1 MEATE
6 AYLERIPQID
16 GKLNSYI
23 TVTADRAL
31 ADAKKAEQEIVSGKY
46 RGPMHGVPIAVKDQ
60 LYTKGILTTGGST
73 ILKDFVPDEDA
84 TVISN
89 LNDAGAVLLGKLN
102 MSEFAMGDAFEHPYG
117 RPHNPW
123 DLSRNAGTSSSGSGV
138 ALIQSVAT
146 TDWWPIAF
154 MSIGLLAALFLIDR
168 AADMLVKRYPALS
181 RPWTRLTATNGQS
194 AIAVNGQSNNGNGNG
209 HGAAEDELEQ
219 PAITEEELTALDNR
233 DREMLRS
240 IIRLDATTVR
250 EVMVPRLDMAAVEA
264 DSSLSV
270 VAETMVSAGHS
281 RLPVF
286 EETMD
291 NILGIIHARD
301 VLASL
306 ARANTG
312 DTLRTLVREAF
323 IIPETKRVDDLLEE
337 LQERRTQIAIVVD
350 EYGGTEGLV
359 TMEDLLEEIVGEI
372 EDEFSRSRDAQ
383 VVKQPDGK
391 VLVDAALT
399 TEHVE
404 EIFGAT
410 IDTTEVDT
418 VGGYVY
424 HSLGRIPQT
433 GDVVKTDRLHI
444 EVVSMLG
451 RRLRKLR
458 IHRIDQGA
466 AEPRL

>member
-1 MEATE
+1 LGGSAG
-6 AYLERIPQID
+6 P
-16 GKLNSYI
+16 
-23 TVTADRAL
+23 
-31 ADAKKAEQEIVSGKY
+31 SGKDENASVLSEPLLY
-46 RGPMHGVPIAVKDQ
+46 WLKAACLLAV
-60 LYTKGILTTGGST
+60 
-73 ILKDFVPDEDA
+73 
-84 TVISN
+84 
-89 LNDAGAVLLGKLN
+89 VL
-102 MSEFAMGDAFEHPYG
+102 
-117 RPHNPW
+117 
-123 DLSRNAGTSSSGSGV
+123 SGV

-146 TDWWPIAF
+146 TEWWAISL
-154 MSIGLLAALFLIDR
+154 MSVGLLAGLFLVDR
-168 AADMLVKRYPALS
+168 TAGGLVKRYPGLS
-181 RPWTRLTATNGQS
+181 RPWTKSTLANGAS
-194 AIAVNGQSNNGNGNG
+194 SLAMNGHSSNGNGNG
-209 HGAAEDELEQ
+209 NGLAEPEPEE
-219 PAITEEELTALDNR
+219 PAITEEELTSLDDR

-264 DSSLSV
+264 DSPLSV
-270 VAETMVSAGHS
+270 VAETMVIRGHS
-281 RLPVF
+281 RLPVY

-291 NILGIIHARD
+291 RILGIIHARD
-301 VLASL
+301 VLGSL
-306 ARANTG
+306 AASTTAESK

-323 IIPETKRVDDLLEE
+323 ITPETKRVDDLLEE

-383 VVKQPDGK
+383 VIHQPDGK
-391 VLVDAALT
+391 VLVDAGVT
-399 TEHVE
+399 TERIE
-404 EIFGAT
+404 ELLGAVIET
-410 IDTTEVDT
+410 AEVDT

-433 GDVVKTDRLHI
+433 GDIVETDDLHI

-466 AEPRL
+466 VEPSL

>member
-1 MEATE
+1 M
-6 AYLERIPQID
+6 
-16 GKLNSYI
+16 
-23 TVTADRAL
+23 
-31 ADAKKAEQEIVSGKY
+31 VSGEASALRVTY
-46 RGPMHGVPIAVKDQ
+46 GNHPFVYVAGELHDTIIATACFFAV
-60 LYTKGILTTGGST
+60 IL
-73 ILKDFVPDEDA
+73 
-84 TVISN
+84 
-89 LNDAGAVLLGKLN
+89 
-102 MSEFAMGDAFEHPYG
+102 
-117 RPHNPW
+117 
-123 DLSRNAGTSSSGSGV
+123 SGV

-168 AADMLVKRYPALS
+168 AADILVKRYPALS

-209 HGAAEDELEQ
+209 HGVAEDELEQ
-219 PAITEEELTALDNR
+219 PAITEEELIALDNR

-264 DSSLSV
+264 DSPLNV

-281 RLPVF
+281 RLPVY
-286 EETMD
+286 EETID
-291 NILGIIHARD
+291 KILGIIHARD
-301 VLASL
+301 VLDSL
-306 ARANTG
+306 AKSAVTSNSKSG
-312 DTLRTLVREAF
+312 DSLRTLVREAF

-383 VVKQPDGK
+383 VIHQADGT
-391 VLVDAALT
+391 VLVDAGVT

-424 HSLGRIPQT
+424 QRLGRIPQQ
-433 GDVVKTDRLHI
+433 GDIVVTDSLHI
-444 EVVSMLG
+444 EVVTMLG

-458 IHRIDQGA
+458 IHRIDEGA
-466 AEPRL
+466 ANPS

>member
-1 MEATE
+1 MDTD
-6 AYLERIPQID
+6 YLPQFIVFIVFS
-16 GKLNSYI
+16 LLFSY
-23 TVTADRAL
+23 L
-31 ADAKKAEQEIVSGKY
+31 S
-46 RGPMHGVPIAVKDQ
+46 
-60 LYTKGILTTGGST
+60 
-73 ILKDFVPDEDA
+73 
-84 TVISN
+84 
-89 LNDAGAVLLGKLN
+89 LL
-102 MSEFAMGDAFEHPYG
+102 
-117 RPHNPW
+117 
-123 DLSRNAGTSSSGSGV
+123 SSGVSAGSSTGPFNRDESSPALPEPLFFWLKAACFFAVILSGV

-146 TDWWPIAF
+146 TDWWAIAF

-181 RPWTRLTATNGQS
+181 RPWIRLTATNGQS

-209 HGAAEDELEQ
+209 HRVAEDELEQ
-219 PAITEEELTALDNR
+219 PAITEEELIALDNR

-240 IIRLDATTVR
+240 IIRLDVTTVR
-250 EVMVPRLDMAAVEA
+250 EVMVARLDMAAVEA

-286 EETMD
+286 EETID

>member
-1 MEATE
+1 MDTD
-6 AYLERIPQID
+6 YLPQLIVFIAFS
-16 GKLNSYI
+16 LLFSY
-23 TVTADRAL
+23 L
-31 ADAKKAEQEIVSGKY
+31 S
-46 RGPMHGVPIAVKDQ
+46 
-60 LYTKGILTTGGST
+60 IL
-73 ILKDFVPDEDA
+73 
-84 TVISN
+84 
-89 LNDAGAVLLGKLN
+89 
-102 MSEFAMGDAFEHPYG
+102 
-117 RPHNPW
+117 
-123 DLSRNAGTSSSGSGV
+123 SSSVSAGSSTGPFNRDESPSVLREPLLFWLKAACFFAVILSGV

-154 MSIGLLAALFLIDR
+154 MSIGLFAALFLIDR

-209 HGAAEDELEQ
+209 HGVAEDELEQ
-219 PAITEEELTALDNR
+219 PAITEEELIALDNR

-240 IIRLDATTVR
+240 IIRLDVTTVR

-458 IHRIDQGA
+458 IHRIDQGG

>member
-1 MEATE
+1 LDTD
-6 AYLERIPQID
+6 YLPQLIVFIAFS
-16 GKLNSYI
+16 LLFSYLSLLSSYVSAGSS
-23 TVTADRAL
+23 TGPVNRDESSLALSEPLLFWLRAACL
-31 ADAKKAEQEIVSGKY
+31 F
-46 RGPMHGVPIAVKDQ
+46 AV
-60 LYTKGILTTGGST
+60 IL
-73 ILKDFVPDEDA
+73 
-84 TVISN
+84 
-89 LNDAGAVLLGKLN
+89 
-102 MSEFAMGDAFEHPYG
+102 
-117 RPHNPW
+117 
-123 DLSRNAGTSSSGSGV
+123 SGV

-146 TDWWPIAF
+146 TDWWHIAF
-154 MSIGLLAALFLIDR
+154 TSIGLLASLFLIDR
-168 AADMLVKRYPALS
+168 AADILVKRYPDLS
-181 RPWTRLTATNGQS
+181 RPWTRLTDTNGQS
-194 AIAVNGQSNNGNGNG
+194 AIAVNGQSNNGNENG
-209 HGAAEDELEQ
+209 HGVAEDELEQ
-219 PAITEEELTALDNR
+219 PAITKEELTALDNR

-240 IIRLDATTVR
+240 IIRLDVTTVR
-250 EVMVPRLDMAAVEA
+250 EVMVPRLDMAAVES
-264 DSSLSV
+264 DSSLNV

-286 EETMD
+286 EETID

-424 HSLGRIPQT
+424 HRLGRIPQT

>member
-1 MEATE
+1 MDTY
-6 AYLERIPQID
+6 YLPQTIVFIAST
-16 GKLNSYI
+16 LLFSYLSL
-23 TVTADRAL
+23 VRLGGSAGP
-31 ADAKKAEQEIVSGKY
+31 SGKDENASVLSEPLLY
-46 RGPMHGVPIAVKDQ
+46 WLKAACLLAV
-60 LYTKGILTTGGST
+60 
-73 ILKDFVPDEDA
+73 
-84 TVISN
+84 
-89 LNDAGAVLLGKLN
+89 VL
-102 MSEFAMGDAFEHPYG
+102 
-117 RPHNPW
+117 
-123 DLSRNAGTSSSGSGV
+123 SGV

-146 TDWWPIAF
+146 TEWWAISL
-154 MSIGLLAALFLIDR
+154 MSVGLLAGLFLVDR
-168 AADMLVKRYPALS
+168 TAGGLVKRYPGLS
-181 RPWTRLTATNGQS
+181 RPWTKSTLANGAS
-194 AIAVNGQSNNGNGNG
+194 SLAMNGHSSNGNGNG
-209 HGAAEDELEQ
+209 NGLAEPEPEE
-219 PAITEEELTALDNR
+219 PAITEEELTSLDDR

-264 DSSLSV
+264 DSPLSV
-270 VAETMVSAGHS
+270 VAETMVIRGHS
-281 RLPVF
+281 RLPVY

-291 NILGIIHARD
+291 RILGIIHARD
-301 VLASL
+301 VLGSL
-306 ARANTG
+306 AASTTAESK

-383 VVKQPDGK
+383 VIHQPDGK
-391 VLVDAALT
+391 VLVDAGVT
-399 TEHVE
+399 TERIE
-404 EIFGAT
+404 ELLGAVIET
-410 IDTTEVDT
+410 AEVDT

-433 GDVVKTDRLHI
+433 GDIVETDDLHI

-466 AEPRL
+466 VEPSL

>member
-1 MEATE
+1 MDTD
-6 AYLERIPQID
+6 YLPQLIVFIAFS
-16 GKLNSYI
+16 LLFSYLSLLSSYVSAGSS
-23 TVTADRAL
+23 TGPVNRDESSLALSEPLLFWLRAACL
-31 ADAKKAEQEIVSGKY
+31 F
-46 RGPMHGVPIAVKDQ
+46 AV
-60 LYTKGILTTGGST
+60 IL
-73 ILKDFVPDEDA
+73 
-84 TVISN
+84 
-89 LNDAGAVLLGKLN
+89 
-102 MSEFAMGDAFEHPYG
+102 
-117 RPHNPW
+117 
-123 DLSRNAGTSSSGSGV
+123 SGV

-146 TDWWPIAF
+146 TDWWHIAF
-154 MSIGLLAALFLIDR
+154 TSIGLLASLFLIDR
-168 AADMLVKRYPALS
+168 AADILVKRYPDLS
-181 RPWTRLTATNGQS
+181 RPWTRLTDTNGQS
-194 AIAVNGQSNNGNGNG
+194 AIAVNGQSNNGNENG
-209 HGAAEDELEQ
+209 HGVAEDELEQ
-219 PAITEEELTALDNR
+219 PAITKEELTALDNR

-240 IIRLDATTVR
+240 IIRLDVTTVR
-250 EVMVPRLDMAAVEA
+250 EVMVPRLDMAAVES
-264 DSSLSV
+264 DSSLNV

-286 EETMD
+286 EETID

-337 LQERRTQIAIVVD
+337 LQERRTQIAIIVD

-424 HSLGRIPQT
+424 HRLGRIPQT

>member
-1 MEATE
+1 MDTD
-6 AYLERIPQID
+6 YLPQLIVFIAFS
-16 GKLNSYI
+16 LLFSY
-23 TVTADRAL
+23 
-31 ADAKKAEQEIVSGKY
+31 
-46 RGPMHGVPIAVKDQ
+46 
-60 LYTKGILTTGGST
+60 
-73 ILKDFVPDEDA
+73 
-84 TVISN
+84 
-89 LNDAGAVLLGKLN
+89 
-102 MSEFAMGDAFEHPYG
+102 
-117 RPHNPW
+117 
-123 DLSRNAGTSSSGSGV
+123 LSFFSSGVSAGSSTGPVNRDESSPVLSELLIFWLKAACFFAVILSGV
-138 ALIQSVAT
+138 ALIQSVVT

-154 MSIGLLAALFLIDR
+154 MSIGLLTALFLIDR
-168 AADMLVKRYPALS
+168 AADKLVKRYPALS
-181 RPWTRLTATNGQS
+181 RLWTRLTVTNGQS
-194 AIAVNGQSNNGNGNG
+194 AIAVNGQSNNDNGNG
-209 HGAAEDELEQ
+209 HGVEEDELEQ

-240 IIRLDATTVR
+240 IIRLDVTTVR
-250 EVMVPRLDMAAVEA
+250 EVMVPRLDMAAVES

-306 ARANTG
+306 AKANTG

>member
-1 MEATE
+1 LDTD
-6 AYLERIPQID
+6 YLPQFIVFIVFS
-16 GKLNSYI
+16 LLFSY
-23 TVTADRAL
+23 L
-31 ADAKKAEQEIVSGKY
+31 S
-46 RGPMHGVPIAVKDQ
+46 
-60 LYTKGILTTGGST
+60 
-73 ILKDFVPDEDA
+73 
-84 TVISN
+84 
-89 LNDAGAVLLGKLN
+89 LL
-102 MSEFAMGDAFEHPYG
+102 
-117 RPHNPW
+117 
-123 DLSRNAGTSSSGSGV
+123 SSGVSAGSSTGPFNRDESSPVLSEPLLFWLKAACFFAVILSGV

-146 TDWWPIAF
+146 TDWWAIAF

-181 RPWTRLTATNGQS
+181 RPWIRLTATNGQS
-194 AIAVNGQSNNGNGNG
+194 AIAVNGQSNNGNG
-209 HGAAEDELEQ
+209 HRVAEDELEQ
-219 PAITEEELTALDNR
+219 PAITEEELIALDNR

-240 IIRLDATTVR
+240 IIRLDVTTVR

>member
-1 MEATE
+1 MDTD
-6 AYLERIPQID
+6 YLPQLIVFIAFS
-16 GKLNSYI
+16 LLFSY
-23 TVTADRAL
+23 
-31 ADAKKAEQEIVSGKY
+31 
-46 RGPMHGVPIAVKDQ
+46 
-60 LYTKGILTTGGST
+60 
-73 ILKDFVPDEDA
+73 
-84 TVISN
+84 
-89 LNDAGAVLLGKLN
+89 
-102 MSEFAMGDAFEHPYG
+102 
-117 RPHNPW
+117 
-123 DLSRNAGTSSSGSGV
+123 LSIFSSSVSAGSSTGPFNRDESPSVLREPLLFWLKAACFFAVILSGV

-219 PAITEEELTALDNR
+219 PAITEKELTALDNR

-240 IIRLDATTVR
+240 IIRLDVTTVR